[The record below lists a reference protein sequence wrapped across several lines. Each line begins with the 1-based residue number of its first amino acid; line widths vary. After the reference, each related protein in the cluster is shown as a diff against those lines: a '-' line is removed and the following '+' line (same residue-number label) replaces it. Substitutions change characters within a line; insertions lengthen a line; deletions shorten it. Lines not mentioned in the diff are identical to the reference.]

1 MAITVDTL
9 KNLSP
14 RVKVILLIV
23 AYLLIGYLYYFSI
36 LQSSLENMTKLQTK
50 FDDLQQKVSEQ
61 EGIASQKAR
70 YISEVAS
77 LKQAFQI
84 ALTKLPDK
92 REIQPLFQS
101 VAQMGKAAG
110 LDFLLFE
117 PKQPEKPP
125 EPDPTG
131 VKEGLK
137 PSDKRAEQKPGEQ
150 KTAAGK
156 GPAKEAEPEKF
167 YQEIPVKVS
176 LRGRFHNTLSFF
188 EKLASLPR
196 IVNVVEITMAE
207 GTHVKGTESAIKT
220 DCIIKTY
227 MFVDKPK

>member
-1 MAITVDTL
+1 MAITVNTL

-14 RVKVILLIV
+14 RVKAILLIV
-23 AYLLIGYLYYFSI
+23 AYLLIGYFYYFFI

-61 EGIASQKAR
+61 ERIASQKAK

-92 REIQPLFQS
+92 REIRPLFQS
-101 VAQMGKAAG
+101 VAQMGKTAG

-125 EPDPTG
+125 APG
-131 VKEGLK
+131 AVVKEGLK
-137 PSDKRAEQKPGEQ
+137 PTDKRVEQKPAE
-150 KTAAGK
+150 GK
-156 GPAKEAEPEKF
+156 APSKEAAPEKF

-188 EKLASLPR
+188 EKLAFLPR
-196 IVNVVEITMAE
+196 IVNVVDITMAE
-207 GTHVKGTESAIKT
+207 GKDVKGTGFVIKT

>member
-1 MAITVDTL
+1 MAITVNTL

-14 RVKVILLIV
+14 RVKAILLIV
-23 AYLLIGYLYYFSI
+23 AYLLIGYFYYFFI

-61 EGIASQKAR
+61 ERISSQKAK

-77 LKQAFQI
+77 LKQAFQV

-101 VAQMGKAAG
+101 VAQMGKTAG

-125 EPDPTG
+125 APDPTG

-137 PSDKRAEQKPGEQ
+137 PTDKRVERKPAE
-150 KTAAGK
+150 GK
-156 GPAKEAEPEKF
+156 APAKEAEPEKF

-188 EKLASLPR
+188 EKLAFLPR
-196 IVNVVEITMAE
+196 IVNVVDITMAE
-207 GTHVKGTESAIKT
+207 GKDVKGTGPVVKT